1 MRYVILKSDNV
12 KIGIDVKNWCVQNK
26 KKEERRIILKG
37 DRIDRLYD

>member
-26 KKEERRIILKG
+26 KKRRKKNHIK
-37 DRIDRLYD
+37 RR